1 MTLFVSS
8 IIDVKIYVDEIQ
20 NTVIVKGE
28 GDKKESAPCY
38 NCKIDLPPDNL
49 YKFDHIKA
57 KMKNG
62 DVFVP
67 KIKDKER
74 KDAINVKVEQNNHT
88 CLFALSWHHLVSR

>member
-1 MTLFVSS
+1 MKRKQLLSPSRSTDNLN
-8 IIDVKIYVDEIQ
+8 IDKTNYDPFR
-20 NTVIVKGE
+20 E

-74 KDAINVKVEQNNHT
+74 KDAINVKVE
-88 CLFALSWHHLVSR
+88 

>member
-1 MTLFVSS
+1 MNLVGATTIPTALSDAPLQHLVATTTR
-8 IIDVKIYVDEIQ
+8 

-74 KDAINVKVEQNNHT
+74 KDAINVKVE
-88 CLFALSWHHLVSR
+88 